1 MSMKANRLDLI
12 EEYILEHGNVSLPE
26 LSAVFQVSINTI
38 RRDIA
43 ELVQRGKVKKVYGGV
58 TINGKT
64 APPVSVRENTY
75 SAEKEAIGRLAA
87 PLVRDGDTIYLDS
100 GTTTPFILRNL
111 TSVQSLTIISH
122 SLRVLEEASHYK
134 EFHLIAVGGEYSYR
148 TGDFS
153 GLASSTD
160 TLSRYHISKAF
171 LSATAVS
178 VRFGLS
184 STSFLEAEI
193 KRSIVAGSDSL
204 ILLSDHSKFSRNAVI
219 SFCDLEQLEAIVTD
233 CRPSEEIC
241 TFCEENQIQLIF

>member
-122 SLRVLEEASHYK
+122 SLRVL
-134 EFHLIAVGGEYSYR
+134 
-148 TGDFS
+148 
-153 GLASSTD
+153 
-160 TLSRYHISKAF
+160 
-171 LSATAVS
+171 
-178 VRFGLS
+178 
-184 STSFLEAEI
+184 
-193 KRSIVAGSDSL
+193 
-204 ILLSDHSKFSRNAVI
+204 
-219 SFCDLEQLEAIVTD
+219 
-233 CRPSEEIC
+233 
-241 TFCEENQIQLIF
+241 